1 MPTLHTKPLPN
12 LTDANREC
20 RREALPIRKTNAM
33 SAHQWLAIAIVLMT
47 SLWVPPV
54 VAQTYPSKPIRM
66 IVPFAP
72 GGSTDVLGRMVA
84 QGLSRG
90 LGQSV
95 ILENRAGGGTNIG
108 AELVARAA
116 PDGYTLLMCST
127 TQTINVTLYP
137 KLAYDLVKDFA
148 AIAPLATSPSVLVV
162 HPSVPAK
169 TVKEFIALAKASPGE
184 LLYASSGSGST
195 AHLAGE
201 LLKMSAGIN
210 LVHVPYK
217 GAGPAQTDLIGG
229 HVHAMFGFTAGVL
242 PYLRAGRLRAL
253 AVSSAKRL
261 PELPQL
267 PTMQEAGVEGYE
279 VNVWYGLL
287 APAGTPNDIVA
298 LLNEEAGKTVK
309 ELGGRFA
316 ELGAYP
322 LSSTPAEFARF
333 IQGEIAKWASVVK
346 RSGAKVD

>member
-1 MPTLHTKPLPN
+1 MHGHGSRPGVEL
-12 LTDANREC
+12 REC
-20 RREALPIRKTNAM
+20 HHFAESMMPGLWHR
-33 SAHQWLAIAIVLMT
+33 AHQWLAIAIVLMT
-47 SLWVPPV
+47 SLWIPRA
-54 VAQTYPSKPIRM
+54 VAQTSPSKPIRL

-84 QGLSRG
+84 QRLSRG

-95 ILENRAGGGTNIG
+95 IVENRAGGGTNIG

-169 TVKEFIALAKASPGE
+169 TVKELIALAKARPGG

-210 LVHVPYK
+210 LVHLPYK
-217 GAGPAQTDLIGG
+217 GAGPAQTD
-229 HVHAMFGFTAGVL
+229 
-242 PYLRAGRLRAL
+242 
-253 AVSSAKRL
+253 
-261 PELPQL
+261 
-267 PTMQEAGVEGYE
+267 
-279 VNVWYGLL
+279 
-287 APAGTPNDIVA
+287 
-298 LLNEEAGKTVK
+298 
-309 ELGGRFA
+309 
-316 ELGAYP
+316 
-322 LSSTPAEFARF
+322 
-333 IQGEIAKWASVVK
+333 
-346 RSGAKVD
+346 